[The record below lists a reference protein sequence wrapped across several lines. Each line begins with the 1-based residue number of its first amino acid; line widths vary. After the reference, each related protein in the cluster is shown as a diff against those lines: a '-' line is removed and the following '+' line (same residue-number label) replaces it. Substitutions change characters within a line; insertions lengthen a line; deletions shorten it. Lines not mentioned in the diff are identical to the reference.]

1 MARKK
6 QRSGEKLNNVL
17 PFTDRVAC
25 LSRILF
31 GSRGTD
37 DPACT
42 QFAEQAELTLI
53 FAFDEVREYMVN
65 RYDGGYPVD

>member
-1 MARKK
+1 MYCR
-6 QRSGEKLNNVL
+6 LLTVL
-17 PFTDRVAC
+17 PVCPEFYSA
-25 LSRILF
+25 S
-31 GSRGTD
+31 GGTD

-65 RYDGGYPVD
+65 RYDGEYPVD